1 MKSLNRQELL
11 DRLLADN
18 PRIKKRSELA
28 IDKRKSN
35 HARRERLEL
44 EKELRDIMS
53 GEYPIH
59 GIDLT
64 KEMGTLR

>member
-1 MKSLNRQELL
+1 MNILTPNEVVT
-11 DRLLADN
+11 RLLADN

-64 KEMGTLR
+64 KDMSTLR